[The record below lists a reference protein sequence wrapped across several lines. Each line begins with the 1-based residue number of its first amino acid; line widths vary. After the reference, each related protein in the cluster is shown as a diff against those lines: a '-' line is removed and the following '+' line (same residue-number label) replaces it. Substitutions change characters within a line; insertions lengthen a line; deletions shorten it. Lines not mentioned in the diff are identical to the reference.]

1 MATDDLSVTGADL
14 EALATKLDQ
23 IGEQLTE
30 RERAVLEG
38 VLSIAAEAISE
49 RTGGSEVEM
58 FASSFPVATYQPSLT
73 LGDSFRSA
81 FQPWTSGATSRFG
94 TAGTRSVIVIGGS
107 PAG

>member
-14 EALATKLDQ
+14 EALAAKLDE

-30 RERAVLEG
+30 RERAILEG
-38 VLSIAAEAISE
+38 VLSLAAEAISE
-49 RTGGSEVEM
+49 RTGASEVEM
-58 FASSFPVATYQPSLT
+58 FASSFSMATFQPSLT

-94 TAGTRSVIVIGGS
+94 VGGTRSVIVIGGA
-107 PAG
+107 PTG